1 MATIKQIADKAGVSI
16 TTVSRVLNNDPTMSI
31 SNDKKEIIFRITDEL
46 NYKTPRKRNK
56 IVDAKLE
63 LAVISLNDE
72 LNDPY
77 YLSIRTSVERYARSK
92 NFIITNLNTEDF
104 DNHGKNDF
112 CGIIVIGYL
121 DDVSIKK
128 IKKIT
133 DIIIFIDYLPKS
145 IEADIVIIDGKKAV
159 YKVLDYLTI
168 KKKYE
173 KIGFIGAYSLTQEEP
188 YDFREEYLL
197 RYNLNKNILDEAHH
211 YRGEFTFDSGNKI
224 MKEAIKKGNLPKAF
238 FVSNDSIAIG
248 AIKAIKEAGL
258 RIPEDIAI
266 IGFNDIAQATY
277 VDPPLTTLRLNPALL
292 GETGVDLLIERLEGR
307 ETLKTVLLST
317 KLIER
322 KTT

>member
-56 IVDAKLE
+56 PLDIKRD

-77 YLSIRTSVERYARSK
+77 YLSIRTSVERYARTK
-92 NFIITNLNTEDF
+92 NFTITNLNADDF
-104 DNHGKNDF
+104 DNHTKNDYS
-112 CGIIVIGYL
+112 GIIIIGYL
-121 DDVSIKK
+121 DDASVKKVKK
-128 IKKIT
+128 ISDKMV
-133 DIIIFIDYLPKS
+133 FIDYLPTS
-145 IEADIVIIDGKKAV
+145 FEADIVIIDGKKAV

-173 KIGFIGAYSLTQEEP
+173 KIGFIGAYSPTQAEP
-188 YDFREEYLL
+188 YDFREEYLM
-197 RYNLNKNILDEAHH
+197 RYNQNKNILDEEHH

-224 MKEAIKKGNLPKAF
+224 MKEAIQKGNLPKAF

-266 IGFNDIAQATY
+266 IGFNDISQATY
-277 VDPPLTTLRLNPALL
+277 VDPPLTTLRLNPTLM
-292 GETGVDLLIERLEGR
+292 GETGVDLLIERIEGR
-307 ETLKTVLLST
+307 ETYKTVLLST